1 MKRCKVLLVD
11 DEAEF
16 AATLAERLTL
26 RGMDAR
32 TASRGE
38 EALALLESDPPDV
51 VVLDVMM
58 PGLGG
63 IQVLQRIKRQYPKI
77 QVILL
82 TGMTAAVEAEE
93 ARRLGAFDCLMKP
106 LRIDELIRVIGEA
119 VAVGGERH
127 PASPAA

>member
-1 MKRCKVLLVD
+1 MERWKVLLVD
-11 DEAEF
+11 DEVDF

-26 RGMDAR
+26 RGMDVK

-38 EALALLESDPPDV
+38 EAIELLRSDPPHL

-63 IQVLQRIKRQYPKI
+63 MEVLQRIKSQYPKI
-77 QVILL
+77 QVVLL
-82 TGMTAAVEAEE
+82 TGMSAAVETEE

-119 VAVGGERH
+119 VAAGGERR
-127 PASPAA
+127 SDSLSS

>member
-1 MKRCKVLLVD
+1 MEKWKVLLVD

-16 AATLAERLTL
+16 VSTLAERLIL

-32 TASRGE
+32 TASSGE
-38 EALALLESDPPDV
+38 EALLIVDSDPPHV

-63 IQVLQRIKRQYPKI
+63 KEVLRRIKSQYPRI
-77 QVILL
+77 RVVLL
-82 TGMTAAVEAEE
+82 TGMTCTLEVDD

-106 LRIDELIRVIGEA
+106 LDIDELIKVIGEA
-119 VAVGGERH
+119 TDVIEER
-127 PASPAA
+127 